1 MCAWLHRLE
10 SASSTLDARRCED
23 CPFLT
28 WTSNCDILQLQEHL
42 QLRRERS
49 ATKVMT
55 RLVVHAHSQ
64 SPDADHDTNRYVFG
78 HCSHGYERD
87 VHLTDLGA
95 RDIAWCSE
103 HHTICRHHCDIV

>member
-1 MCAWLHRLE
+1 MCAWLHRIE
-10 SASSTLDARRCED
+10 SVSSTLDARRCED
-23 CPFLT
+23 CSFLT
-28 WTSNCDILQLQEHL
+28 WTSNCDALQLQEHL

-55 RLVVHAHSQ
+55 RLVVHAYSQ
-64 SPDADHDTNRYVFG
+64 SLDADHDTNRYVFG
-78 HCSHGYERD
+78 QCSHGHERD

>member
-1 MCAWLHRLE
+1 MCAWLHRIE

-23 CPFLT
+23 CPFQT
-28 WTSNCDILQLQEHL
+28 WTSNCDALQLQEHL
-42 QLRRERS
+42 QLLRERS

-55 RLVVHAHSQ
+55 RL
-64 SPDADHDTNRYVFG
+64 PDADHDTNRYVFG